1 MSVMAFTDK
10 WSRATILTACR
21 RELSDP
27 SARFWSDADL
37 NNYISDWQQDLQGQ
51 FEFVWG
57 SATLTSTATSVTLS
71 TLSPAMLR
79 LDAVYLNGTR
89 IIPKSKQD
97 MEEFSRDWRV
107 NTSGTQATIAY
118 QNDERDLVF
127 WPLNTATKTLVFE
140 YPIVTTFAASTSTM
154 QIPAW
159 TRYSAI
165 NYVAY
170 HALLSEGPANS
181 PDKALRYKR
190 RWQNNLKQ
198 FTSIKANYL
207 PDRALKLK
215 PNQDY
220 AKDLGSGGLR
230 QRRFV

>member
-1 MSVMAFTDK
+1 
-10 WSRATILTACR
+10 
-21 RELSDP
+21 
-27 SARFWSDADL
+27 
-37 NNYISDWQQDLQGQ
+37 
-51 FEFVWG
+51 
-57 SATLTSTATSVTLS
+57 
-71 TLSPAMLR
+71 MLR

-89 IIPKSKQD
+89 VIPKSKLE
-97 MEEFSRDWRV
+97 MEEFSRDWR
-107 NTSGTQATIAY
+107 TDTTGTTALIAY
-118 QNDERDLVF
+118 QNDDRDLVF
-127 WPLNTATKTLVFE
+127 WPLNTATKTLIFE
-140 YPIVTTFAASTSTM
+140 YPVVTTFAASTSTM

-190 RWQNNLKQ
+190 RWQDDLKK
-198 FTSIKANYL
+198 FASIKAQYL

-215 PNQDY
+215 PNQPY
-220 AKDLGSGGLR
+220 AKDIASGTLR